1 MDYIKQILAFD
12 DYLMYNQGLSSGQI
26 ALWRALMSI
35 NNKTRWSEWFTASN
49 QTLETLAGLSRQG
62 INKNRNVLKQL
73 GLIDFQTNGRKATS
87 YHICKL
93 YTSDSVQGSLQEDVR
108 KLSTSNSLQESV
120 QDSLQSSSE
129 TVAEKCTTQLRNSST
144 LYKHKQNININEN
157 ININNYEDDLGVYEF
172 IQQAWKERPGCL
184 LKGALGPWIKEW
196 GPELVL
202 HAFKVAFERK
212 VELDGLN
219 AYVTKVLANW
229 RKEEVSTVE
238 DAIKAQEKHRAK
250 KQNNFGANRYQ
261 NKPVR
266 QEKVPDWMNQANGEE
281 EKVSPEEQA
290 ELDRQIKD
298 FLEGK

>member
-93 YTSDSVQGSLQEDVR
+93 YTLDSLQDSLQEDVR
-108 KLSTSNSLQESV
+108 KLSTSNSLQ
-120 QDSLQSSSE
+120 DSLQSSSA

-157 ININNYEDDLGVYEF
+157 TNINDYEEDVGVYEF
-172 IQQAWKERPGCL
+172 IQSHWGQHPDNL
-184 LKGALGPWIKEW
+184 LKGALGSWIREW

-202 HAFKVAFERK
+202 YAIKQAYEYSVDMRWLKSYVDKIFANWKDKSINTLEEAIEAQKAFKA
-212 VELDGLN
+212 
-219 AYVTKVLANW
+219 T
-229 RKEEVSTVE
+229 S
-238 DAIKAQEKHRAK
+238 K
-250 KQNNFGANRYQ
+250 KNTGISSYQ

-266 QEKVPDWMNQANGEE
+266 QEKVPEWMNQANGEE
-281 EKVSPEEQA
+281 EKLSPEEQA
-290 ELDRQIKD
+290 EFERQMQE
-298 FLEGK
+298 LLGG

>member
-1 MDYIKQILAFD
+1 MMDYIKQILAFD

-93 YTSDSVQGSLQEDVR
+93 YTSDSVQESLQEDVR

-120 QDSLQSSSE
+120 QDSLQSSSA

-144 LYKHKQNININEN
+144 LYKHKQNININKN
-157 ININNYEDDLGVYEF
+157 INDHIEDLGVYEF
-172 IQQAWKERPGCL
+172 IQQAWEKAPTGL
-184 LKGALGPWIKEW
+184 LQGALGPWIKEW

-202 HAFKVAFERK
+202 YAFKLAYENS
-212 VELDGLN
+212 VEMQGLKK
-219 AYVTKVLANW
+219 YVQAILNNW
-229 RKEEVSTVE
+229 AKRDIKTLE
-238 DAIKAQEKHRAK
+238 DAEKAREMFEEQK
-250 KQNNFGANRYQ
+250 KAGRSGYQ
-261 NKPVR
+261 KKPVR
-266 QEKVPDWMNQANGEE
+266 E
-281 EKVSPEEQA
+281 EKLPNWDGMQEDVPLSDEEQA
-290 ELDRQIKD
+290 DLERQMQEI
-298 FLEGK
+298 LGG

>member
-1 MDYIKQILAFD
+1 MMDYIKQILAFD

-93 YTSDSVQGSLQEDVR
+93 YTSDSVQDSLQEDVR

-120 QDSLQSSSE
+120 QDSLQSSSA

-144 LYKHKQNININEN
+144 LYKHKQNININKN
-157 ININNYEDDLGVYEF
+157 INDHQDDLGVYEF
-172 IQQAWKERPGCL
+172 IQQAWKKAPTGL
-184 LKGALGPWIKEW
+184 LQGALGPWIKEW

-202 HAFKVAFERK
+202 YAFKLAYENS
-212 VELDGLN
+212 VEMQGLKK
-219 AYVTKVLANW
+219 YVQAILNNWTKRDIKTL
-229 RKEEVSTVE
+229 E
-238 DAIKAQEKHRAK
+238 DAEKARKMFEEQK
-250 KQNNFGANRYQ
+250 KAGRSGYQ
-261 NKPVR
+261 KKPVR
-266 QEKVPDWMNQANGEE
+266 E
-281 EKVSPEEQA
+281 EKLPNWEGMQEDVPLSDEEQA
-290 ELDRQIKD
+290 NLERQMQEL
-298 FLEGK
+298 LGG

>member
-93 YTSDSVQGSLQEDVR
+93 YTSDSVQESLQEDVR

-120 QDSLQSSSE
+120 QDSLQSSSA

-144 LYKHKQNININEN
+144 LYKHKQNININKN
-157 ININNYEDDLGVYEF
+157 INDHIEDLGVYEF
-172 IQQAWKERPGCL
+172 IQQAWEKAPTGL
-184 LKGALGPWIKEW
+184 LQGALGPWIKEW

-202 HAFKVAFERK
+202 YAFKLAYENS
-212 VELDGLN
+212 VEMQGLKK
-219 AYVTKVLANW
+219 YVQAILNNW
-229 RKEEVSTVE
+229 AKRDIKTLE
-238 DAIKAQEKHRAK
+238 DAEKAREMFEEQK
-250 KQNNFGANRYQ
+250 KAGRSGYQ
-261 NKPVR
+261 KKPVR
-266 QEKVPDWMNQANGEE
+266 E
-281 EKVSPEEQA
+281 EKLPNWDGMQEDVPLSDEEQA
-290 ELDRQIKD
+290 DLERQMQEI
-298 FLEGK
+298 LGG

>member
-1 MDYIKQILAFD
+1 MMDYIKQILAFD

-93 YTSDSVQGSLQEDVR
+93 YTSDSVQESLQEDVR

-120 QDSLQSSSE
+120 QDSLQSSSA

-144 LYKHKQNININEN
+144 LYKHKQNVNINKN
-157 ININNYEDDLGVYEF
+157 INDHIEDLGVYEF
-172 IQQAWKERPGCL
+172 IQQAWKKAPTGL
-184 LKGALGPWIKEW
+184 LQGALVPWIKEW

-202 HAFKVAFERK
+202 YAFKLAYENS
-212 VELDGLN
+212 VEMQGLKK
-219 AYVTKVLANW
+219 YVQAILNNW
-229 RKEEVSTVE
+229 AKRDIKTLE
-238 DAIKAQEKHRAK
+238 DAEKAREMFEEQK
-250 KQNNFGANRYQ
+250 KAGRSGYQ
-261 NKPVR
+261 KKPVR
-266 QEKVPDWMNQANGEE
+266 E
-281 EKVSPEEQA
+281 EKLPNWEGMQEDVPLSDEEQA
-290 ELDRQIKD
+290 NLERQMQEL
-298 FLEGK
+298 LGG

>member
-93 YTSDSVQGSLQEDVR
+93 YTSDSVQESLQEDVR

-120 QDSLQSSSE
+120 QDSLQSSSA

-144 LYKHKQNININEN
+144 LYKHKQNVNINKN
-157 ININNYEDDLGVYEF
+157 INDHIEDLGVYEF
-172 IQQAWKERPGCL
+172 IQQAWKKAPTGL
-184 LKGALGPWIKEW
+184 LQGALGPWIKEW

-202 HAFKVAFERK
+202 YAFKLAYENS
-212 VELDGLN
+212 VEMQGLKK
-219 AYVTKVLANW
+219 YVQAILNNW
-229 RKEEVSTVE
+229 AKRDIKTLE
-238 DAIKAQEKHRAK
+238 DAEKAREMFEEQK
-250 KQNNFGANRYQ
+250 KAGRSGYQ
-261 NKPVR
+261 KKPVR
-266 QEKVPDWMNQANGEE
+266 E
-281 EKVSPEEQA
+281 EKLPNWEGMQEDVPLSDEEQA
-290 ELDRQIKD
+290 NLERQMQEL
-298 FLEGK
+298 LGG

>member
-93 YTSDSVQGSLQEDVR
+93 YTLDSLQDSLQEDVR
-108 KLSTSNSLQESV
+108 KLSTSNSLQ
-120 QDSLQSSSE
+120 DSLQSSSA

-157 ININNYEDDLGVYEF
+157 ANTNINDYEEDVGVYEF
-172 IQQAWKERPGCL
+172 IQSHWGQHPDNL
-184 LKGALGPWIKEW
+184 LKGALGSWIREW

-202 HAFKVAFERK
+202 YAIKQAYEYSVDMRWLKSYVDKIFANWKDKSINTLEEAIEAQKAFKA
-212 VELDGLN
+212 
-219 AYVTKVLANW
+219 T
-229 RKEEVSTVE
+229 S
-238 DAIKAQEKHRAK
+238 K
-250 KQNNFGANRYQ
+250 KNTGISSYQ

-266 QEKVPDWMNQANGEE
+266 QEKVPEWMNQANGEE
-281 EKVSPEEQA
+281 EKLSPEEQA
-290 ELDRQIKD
+290 EFERQMQE
-298 FLEGK
+298 LLGG

>member
-1 MDYIKQILAFD
+1 MMDYIKQILAFD

-93 YTSDSVQGSLQEDVR
+93 YTSDSVQESL
-108 KLSTSNSLQESV
+108 
-120 QDSLQSSSE
+120 QDSLQSSSA

-144 LYKHKQNININEN
+144 LYKHKQNININKN
-157 ININNYEDDLGVYEF
+157 INDHIEDLGVYEF
-172 IQQAWKERPGCL
+172 IQQAWKKAPTGL
-184 LKGALGPWIKEW
+184 LQGALGPWIKEW

-202 HAFKVAFERK
+202 YAFKLAYENS
-212 VELDGLN
+212 VEMQGLKK
-219 AYVTKVLANW
+219 YVQAILNNW
-229 RKEEVSTVE
+229 AKRDIKTLE
-238 DAIKAQEKHRAK
+238 DAEKAREMFKEQK
-250 KQNNFGANRYQ
+250 KAGRSGYQ
-261 NKPVR
+261 KKPVR
-266 QEKVPDWMNQANGEE
+266 E
-281 EKVSPEEQA
+281 EKLPNWDGMQEDVPLSDEEQA
-290 ELDRQIKD
+290 DLERQMQEI
-298 FLEGK
+298 LGG

>member
-1 MDYIKQILAFD
+1 MMDYIKQILAFD

-93 YTSDSVQGSLQEDVR
+93 YTSDSVQESLQEDVR

-120 QDSLQSSSE
+120 QDSLQSSSA

-144 LYKHKQNININEN
+144 LYKHKQNININKN
-157 ININNYEDDLGVYEF
+157 INDHIEDLGVYEF
-172 IQQAWKERPGCL
+172 IQQAWKKAPTGL
-184 LKGALGPWIKEW
+184 LQGALGPWIKEW

-202 HAFKVAFERK
+202 YAFKLAYENSVEMQGLKKYVQAILNNWAKRDIKTLEDAEKAREAFEEQK
-212 VELDGLN
+212 
-219 AYVTKVLANW
+219 
-229 RKEEVSTVE
+229 
-238 DAIKAQEKHRAK
+238 KAGRS
-250 KQNNFGANRYQ
+250 GYQ
-261 NKPVR
+261 KKPVR
-266 QEKVPDWMNQANGEE
+266 E
-281 EKVSPEEQA
+281 EKLPNWEGMQEDVPLSDEEQA
-290 ELDRQIKD
+290 NLERQMQEL
-298 FLEGK
+298 LGG

>member
-1 MDYIKQILAFD
+1 MMDYIKQILAFD

-93 YTSDSVQGSLQEDVR
+93 YTSDSVQESLQEDVR

-120 QDSLQSSSE
+120 QDSLQSSSA

-144 LYKHKQNININEN
+144 LYKHKQNVNINKN
-157 ININNYEDDLGVYEF
+157 INDHIEDLGVYEF
-172 IQQAWKERPGCL
+172 IQQAWKKAPTGL
-184 LKGALGPWIKEW
+184 LQGALGPWIKEW

-202 HAFKVAFERK
+202 YAFKLAYENS
-212 VELDGLN
+212 VEMQGLKK
-219 AYVTKVLANW
+219 YVQAILNNRAKRDIKTL
-229 RKEEVSTVE
+229 E
-238 DAIKAQEKHRAK
+238 DAENALEMFEEQKKAGRS
-250 KQNNFGANRYQ
+250 GYQ
-261 NKPVR
+261 KKPVR
-266 QEKVPDWMNQANGEE
+266 E
-281 EKVSPEEQA
+281 EKLPNWEGMQEDVPLSDEEQA
-290 ELDRQIKD
+290 NLERQMQEL
-298 FLEGK
+298 LGG

>member
-1 MDYIKQILAFD
+1 MMDYIKQILAFD

-26 ALWRALMSI
+26 ALWRALISI

-93 YTSDSVQGSLQEDVR
+93 YTSDSVQESLQEDVR

-120 QDSLQSSSE
+120 QDSLQSSSA

-144 LYKHKQNININEN
+144 LYKHKQNVNINKN
-157 ININNYEDDLGVYEF
+157 INDHIEDLGVYEF
-172 IQQAWKERPGCL
+172 IQQAWKKAPTGL
-184 LKGALGPWIKEW
+184 LQGALGPWIKEW

-202 HAFKVAFERK
+202 YAFKLAYENS
-212 VELDGLN
+212 VEMQGLKK
-219 AYVTKVLANW
+219 YVQAILNNW
-229 RKEEVSTVE
+229 AKRDIKTLE
-238 DAIKAQEKHRAK
+238 DAEKAREMFEEQK
-250 KQNNFGANRYQ
+250 KAGRSGYQ
-261 NKPVR
+261 KKPVR
-266 QEKVPDWMNQANGEE
+266 E
-281 EKVSPEEQA
+281 EKLPNWEGMQEDVPLSDEEQA
-290 ELDRQIKD
+290 NLERQMQEL
-298 FLEGK
+298 LGG

>member
-1 MDYIKQILAFD
+1 MMDYIKQILAFD

-120 QDSLQSSSE
+120 QDSLQSSSA

-144 LYKHKQNININEN
+144 LYKHKQNVNINKN
-157 ININNYEDDLGVYEF
+157 INDHIEDLGVYEF
-172 IQQAWKERPGCL
+172 IQQAWKKAPTGL
-184 LKGALGPWIKEW
+184 LQGALGPWIKEW

-202 HAFKVAFERK
+202 YAFKLAYENS
-212 VELDGLN
+212 VEMQGLKK
-219 AYVTKVLANW
+219 YVQAILNNW
-229 RKEEVSTVE
+229 AKRDIKTLE
-238 DAIKAQEKHRAK
+238 DAEKAREMFEEQK
-250 KQNNFGANRYQ
+250 KAGRSGYQ
-261 NKPVR
+261 KKPVR
-266 QEKVPDWMNQANGEE
+266 E
-281 EKVSPEEQA
+281 EKLPNWEGMQEDVPLSDEEQA
-290 ELDRQIKD
+290 NLERQMQEL
-298 FLEGK
+298 LGG

>member
-93 YTSDSVQGSLQEDVR
+93 YTLDSLQEDVR
-108 KLSTSNSLQESV
+108 KLSTSNSLQ
-120 QDSLQSSSE
+120 DSLQSSSA

-157 ININNYEDDLGVYEF
+157 TNTNINDYEEDVGVYEF
-172 IQQAWKERPGCL
+172 IQSHWRQHPDNL
-184 LKGALGPWIKEW
+184 LKGALGSWIREW

-202 HAFKVAFERK
+202 YAIKQAYEYSVDMRWLKSYVDKIFANWKDKSINTLEEAIEAQKAFKA
-212 VELDGLN
+212 
-219 AYVTKVLANW
+219 T
-229 RKEEVSTVE
+229 S
-238 DAIKAQEKHRAK
+238 K
-250 KQNNFGANRYQ
+250 KNTGISSYQ

-266 QEKVPDWMNQANGEE
+266 QEKVPEWMNQANGEE
-281 EKVSPEEQA
+281 EKLSPEEQA
-290 ELDRQIKD
+290 EFERQMQE
-298 FLEGK
+298 LLGG

>member
-129 TVAEKCTTQLRNSST
+129 TVAEKCTTQLRNSGT

-157 ININNYEDDLGVYEF
+157 TNINNHEEDVGVYEF
-172 IQQAWKERPGCL
+172 IQSHWEQQPNNL
-184 LKGALGPWIKEW
+184 LKGALGPWIREW

-202 HAFKVAFERK
+202 YAVKQAYEYSVDMRWLKSYVDKIFANWKDKSITTLEEAIEAQKAFKA
-212 VELDGLN
+212 
-219 AYVTKVLANW
+219 T
-229 RKEEVSTVE
+229 S
-238 DAIKAQEKHRAK
+238 K
-250 KQNNFGANRYQ
+250 KNTGISSYQ
-261 NKPVR
+261 NKAVR
-266 QEKVPDWMNQANGEE
+266 QEKVPEWMNQANGEE
-281 EKVSPEEQA
+281 EKLSPEEQA

>member
-1 MDYIKQILAFD
+1 MMDYIKQILAFD

-93 YTSDSVQGSLQEDVR
+93 YTSDSVQESLQEDVR

-120 QDSLQSSSE
+120 QDSLQSSSA

-144 LYKHKQNININEN
+144 LYKHKQNININKN
-157 ININNYEDDLGVYEF
+157 INDHIEDLGVYEF
-172 IQQAWKERPGCL
+172 IQQAWEKAPTGL
-184 LKGALGPWIKEW
+184 LQGALGPWIKEW

-202 HAFKVAFERK
+202 YAFKLAYENSVEMQGLKKYVQAILNNWAKRDIKTLEDAEKAREAFEEQK
-212 VELDGLN
+212 
-219 AYVTKVLANW
+219 
-229 RKEEVSTVE
+229 
-238 DAIKAQEKHRAK
+238 KAGRS
-250 KQNNFGANRYQ
+250 GYQ
-261 NKPVR
+261 KKPVR
-266 QEKVPDWMNQANGEE
+266 E
-281 EKVSPEEQA
+281 EKLPNWDGMQEDVPLSDEEQA
-290 ELDRQIKD
+290 DLERQMQEL
-298 FLEGK
+298 LGG

>member
-1 MDYIKQILAFD
+1 MMDYIKQILAFD

-93 YTSDSVQGSLQEDVR
+93 YTSDSVQESLQEDVR

-120 QDSLQSSSE
+120 QDSLQSSSA

-144 LYKHKQNININEN
+144 LYKHKQNVNINKN
-157 ININNYEDDLGVYEF
+157 INDHIEDLGVYEF
-172 IQQAWKERPGCL
+172 IQQAWKKAPTGL
-184 LKGALGPWIKEW
+184 LQGALGPWIKEW

-202 HAFKVAFERK
+202 YAFKLAYENS
-212 VELDGLN
+212 VEMQGLKK
-219 AYVTKVLANW
+219 YVQAILNNW
-229 RKEEVSTVE
+229 AKRDIKTLE
-238 DAIKAQEKHRAK
+238 DAEKAREM
-250 KQNNFGANRYQ
+250 F
-261 NKPVR
+261 
-266 QEKVPDWMNQANGEE
+266 
-281 EKVSPEEQA
+281 EEQKK
-290 ELDRQIKD
+290 LDAAAIKRNQLGKKNCQIGKVCKKTYL
-298 FLEGK
+298 FLTKNRLI

>member
-93 YTSDSVQGSLQEDVR
+93 
-108 KLSTSNSLQESV
+108 STSNSLQESV

-157 ININNYEDDLGVYEF
+157 TNINEHEEDVGVYEF
-172 IQQAWKERPGCL
+172 IQSHWGQQPNNL
-184 LKGALGPWIKEW
+184 LKGALGPWIREW

-202 HAFKVAFERK
+202 YAVKQ
-212 VELDGLN
+212 
-219 AYVTKVLANW
+219 AYEYSVDIRWIKSYVDKIFANW
-229 RKEEVSTVE
+229 KDKSITTLEEAIEAQKEFKTTS
-238 DAIKAQEKHRAK
+238 K
-250 KQNNFGANRYQ
+250 KNTGISSYQ

-266 QEKVPDWMNQANGEE
+266 QEKVPEWMNQANGEE

-298 FLEGK
+298 FLEGKS

>member
-1 MDYIKQILAFD
+1 MMDYIKQILAFD

-93 YTSDSVQGSLQEDVR
+93 YTSDSVQESLQEDVS

-120 QDSLQSSSE
+120 QDSLQSSSA

-144 LYKHKQNININEN
+144 LYKHKQNININKN
-157 ININNYEDDLGVYEF
+157 INDHIEDLGVYEF
-172 IQQAWKERPGCL
+172 IQQAWKKAPTGL
-184 LKGALGPWIKEW
+184 LQGALGPWIKEW

-202 HAFKVAFERK
+202 YAFKLAYENS
-212 VELDGLN
+212 VEMQGLKK
-219 AYVTKVLANW
+219 YVQAILNNW
-229 RKEEVSTVE
+229 AKRDIKTLE
-238 DAIKAQEKHRAK
+238 DAEKAQEMFEEQK
-250 KQNNFGANRYQ
+250 KAGRSGYQ
-261 NKPVR
+261 KKPVR
-266 QEKVPDWMNQANGEE
+266 E
-281 EKVSPEEQA
+281 EKLPNWEGMQEDVPLSDKEQA
-290 ELDRQIKD
+290 KLERQMQEL
-298 FLEGK
+298 LGG

>member
-1 MDYIKQILAFD
+1 MMDYIKQILAFD

-93 YTSDSVQGSLQEDVR
+93 YTSDSVQESLQEDVR

-120 QDSLQSSSE
+120 QDSLQSSSA

-144 LYKHKQNININEN
+144 LYKHKQNVNINKN
-157 ININNYEDDLGVYEF
+157 INDHIEDLGVYEF
-172 IQQAWKERPGCL
+172 IQQAWKKAPTGL
-184 LKGALGPWIKEW
+184 LQGALGPWIKEW

-202 HAFKVAFERK
+202 YAFKLAYENS
-212 VELDGLN
+212 VEMQGLKK
-219 AYVTKVLANW
+219 YVQAILNNW
-229 RKEEVSTVE
+229 AKRDIKTLE
-238 DAIKAQEKHRAK
+238 DAEKAREMFEEQK
-250 KQNNFGANRYQ
+250 KAGRSGYQ
-261 NKPVR
+261 KKPVR
-266 QEKVPDWMNQANGEE
+266 E
-281 EKVSPEEQA
+281 EKLPNWEGMQEDVPLSDEEQA
-290 ELDRQIKD
+290 NLERQMQEL
-298 FLEGK
+298 LGG

>member
-93 YTSDSVQGSLQEDVR
+93 YTSDSVQESLQEDVR

-120 QDSLQSSSE
+120 QDSLQSSSA

-144 LYKHKQNININEN
+144 LYKHKQNVNINKN
-157 ININNYEDDLGVYEF
+157 INDHIEDLGVYEF
-172 IQQAWKERPGCL
+172 IQQAWKKAPTGL
-184 LKGALGPWIKEW
+184 LQGALGPWIKEW

-202 HAFKVAFERK
+202 YAFKLAYENS
-212 VELDGLN
+212 VEMQGLKK
-219 AYVTKVLANW
+219 YVQAILNNW
-229 RKEEVSTVE
+229 AKRDIKTLE
-238 DAIKAQEKHRAK
+238 DAEKAREM
-250 KQNNFGANRYQ
+250 F
-261 NKPVR
+261 
-266 QEKVPDWMNQANGEE
+266 
-281 EKVSPEEQA
+281 EEQKK
-290 ELDRQIKD
+290 LDAAAIKRNQLGKKNCQIGKVCKKTYL
-298 FLEGK
+298 FLTKNRLI

>member
-93 YTSDSVQGSLQEDVR
+93 YTSDSVQDSLQEDVR

-120 QDSLQSSSE
+120 QDSLQSSSA

-144 LYKHKQNININEN
+144 LYKHKQNININKN
-157 ININNYEDDLGVYEF
+157 INDHQDDLGVYEF
-172 IQQAWKERPGCL
+172 IQQAWKKAPTGL
-184 LKGALGPWIKEW
+184 LQGALGPWIKEW

-202 HAFKVAFERK
+202 YAFKLAYENS
-212 VELDGLN
+212 VEMQGLKK
-219 AYVTKVLANW
+219 YVQAILNNWTKRDIKTL
-229 RKEEVSTVE
+229 E
-238 DAIKAQEKHRAK
+238 DAEKARKMFEEQK
-250 KQNNFGANRYQ
+250 KAGRSGYQ
-261 NKPVR
+261 KKPVR
-266 QEKVPDWMNQANGEE
+266 E
-281 EKVSPEEQA
+281 EKLPNWEGMQEDVPLSDEEQA
-290 ELDRQIKD
+290 NLERQMQEL
-298 FLEGK
+298 LGG

>member
-120 QDSLQSSSE
+120 QDSLQSSSA

-157 ININNYEDDLGVYEF
+157 TNINNHEEDVGVHEF
-172 IQQAWKERPGCL
+172 IQSHWGQQPNNL
-184 LKGALGPWIKEW
+184 LKGALGPWIREW

-202 HAFKVAFERK
+202 YAFKLAYENS
-212 VELDGLN
+212 VEMQGLKK
-219 AYVTKVLANW
+219 YVQAILNNW
-229 RKEEVSTVE
+229 AKRDIKTLE
-238 DAIKAQEKHRAK
+238 DAEKAREMFEEQK
-250 KQNNFGANRYQ
+250 KAGRSGYQ
-261 NKPVR
+261 KKPVR
-266 QEKVPDWMNQANGEE
+266 E
-281 EKVSPEEQA
+281 EKLPNWEGMQEDVPLSDEEQA
-290 ELDRQIKD
+290 NLERQMQEL
-298 FLEGK
+298 LGG

>member
-1 MDYIKQILAFD
+1 MMDYIKQILAFD

-93 YTSDSVQGSLQEDVR
+93 YTSDSVQ
-108 KLSTSNSLQESV
+108 
-120 QDSLQSSSE
+120 DSLQSSSA

-144 LYKHKQNININEN
+144 LYKHKQNININKN
-157 ININNYEDDLGVYEF
+157 INDHIEDLGVYEF
-172 IQQAWKERPGCL
+172 IQQAWKKAPTGL
-184 LKGALGPWIKEW
+184 LQGALGPWIKEW

-202 HAFKVAFERK
+202 YAFKLAYENS
-212 VELDGLN
+212 VEMQGLKK
-219 AYVTKVLANW
+219 YVQAILNNW
-229 RKEEVSTVE
+229 AKRDIKTLE
-238 DAIKAQEKHRAK
+238 DAEKAQEMFEEQK
-250 KQNNFGANRYQ
+250 KAGRSGYQ
-261 NKPVR
+261 KKPVR
-266 QEKVPDWMNQANGEE
+266 E
-281 EKVSPEEQA
+281 EKLPNWEGMQEDVPLSDKEQA
-290 ELDRQIKD
+290 KLERQMQEL
-298 FLEGK
+298 LGG

>member
-93 YTSDSVQGSLQEDVR
+93 YTSDSVQESLQEDVS

-120 QDSLQSSSE
+120 QDSLQSSSA

-144 LYKHKQNININEN
+144 LYKHKQNININKN
-157 ININNYEDDLGVYEF
+157 INDHIEDLGVYEF
-172 IQQAWKERPGCL
+172 IQQAWEKAPTGL
-184 LKGALGPWIKEW
+184 LQGALGPWIKEW

-202 HAFKVAFERK
+202 YAFKLAYENS
-212 VELDGLN
+212 VEMQGLKK
-219 AYVTKVLANW
+219 YVQAILNNW
-229 RKEEVSTVE
+229 AKRDIKTLE
-238 DAIKAQEKHRAK
+238 DAEKAREMFEEQK
-250 KQNNFGANRYQ
+250 KAGRSGYQ
-261 NKPVR
+261 KKPVR
-266 QEKVPDWMNQANGEE
+266 E
-281 EKVSPEEQA
+281 EKLPNWEGMQEDVPLSDKEQA
-290 ELDRQIKD
+290 DLERQMQEL
-298 FLEGK
+298 LGG

>member
-1 MDYIKQILAFD
+1 MMDYIKQILAFD

-93 YTSDSVQGSLQEDVR
+93 YTSDSVQESLQEDVS

-120 QDSLQSSSE
+120 QDSLQSSSA

-144 LYKHKQNININEN
+144 LYKHKQNININKN
-157 ININNYEDDLGVYEF
+157 INDHIEDLGVYEF
-172 IQQAWKERPGCL
+172 IQQAWEKAPTGL
-184 LKGALGPWIKEW
+184 LQGALGPWIKEW

-202 HAFKVAFERK
+202 YAFKLAYENS
-212 VELDGLN
+212 VEMQGLKK
-219 AYVTKVLANW
+219 YVQAILNNW
-229 RKEEVSTVE
+229 AKRDIKTLE
-238 DAIKAQEKHRAK
+238 DAEKAREMFEEQK
-250 KQNNFGANRYQ
+250 KAGRSGYQ
-261 NKPVR
+261 KKPVR
-266 QEKVPDWMNQANGEE
+266 E
-281 EKVSPEEQA
+281 EKLPNWEGMQEDVPLSDKEQA
-290 ELDRQIKD
+290 DLERQMQEL
-298 FLEGK
+298 LGG

>member
-1 MDYIKQILAFD
+1 MMDYIKQILAFD

-93 YTSDSVQGSLQEDVR
+93 YTS
-108 KLSTSNSLQESV
+108 NSLQESV

-157 ININNYEDDLGVYEF
+157 TNINEHEEDVGVYEF
-172 IQQAWKERPGCL
+172 IQSHWGQQPNNL
-184 LKGALGPWIKEW
+184 LKGALGPWIREW

-202 HAFKVAFERK
+202 YAVKQ
-212 VELDGLN
+212 
-219 AYVTKVLANW
+219 AYEYSVDIRWIKSYVDKIFANW
-229 RKEEVSTVE
+229 KDKSITTLEEAIEAQKEFKTTS
-238 DAIKAQEKHRAK
+238 K
-250 KQNNFGANRYQ
+250 KNTGISSYQ

-266 QEKVPDWMNQANGEE
+266 QEKVPEWMNQANGEE

-298 FLEGK
+298 FLEGKS

>member
-1 MDYIKQILAFD
+1 MIDYIKQILAFD

-93 YTSDSVQGSLQEDVR
+93 YTSDSVQESLQEDVR

-120 QDSLQSSSE
+120 QDSLQSSSA

-144 LYKHKQNININEN
+144 LYKHKQNVNINKN
-157 ININNYEDDLGVYEF
+157 INDHIEDLGVYEF
-172 IQQAWKERPGCL
+172 IQQAWKKAPTGL
-184 LKGALGPWIKEW
+184 LQGALGPWIKEW

-202 HAFKVAFERK
+202 YAFKLAYENS
-212 VELDGLN
+212 VEMQGLKK
-219 AYVTKVLANW
+219 YVQAILNNW
-229 RKEEVSTVE
+229 AKRDIKTLE
-238 DAIKAQEKHRAK
+238 DAEKAREMFEEQK
-250 KQNNFGANRYQ
+250 KAGRSGYQ
-261 NKPVR
+261 KKPVR
-266 QEKVPDWMNQANGEE
+266 E
-281 EKVSPEEQA
+281 EKLPNWEGMQEDVPLSDEEQA
-290 ELDRQIKD
+290 NLERQMQEL
-298 FLEGK
+298 LGG

>member
-1 MDYIKQILAFD
+1 MMDYIKQILAFD

-93 YTSDSVQGSLQEDVR
+93 YTSDSVQESLQEDVR

-120 QDSLQSSSE
+120 QDSLQSSSA
-129 TVAEKCTTQLRNSST
+129 TVAEKCTTQLRNSRT
-144 LYKHKQNININEN
+144 LYKHKQNININKN
-157 ININNYEDDLGVYEF
+157 INDHIEDLGVYEF
-172 IQQAWKERPGCL
+172 IQQAWKKAPTGL
-184 LKGALGPWIKEW
+184 LQGALGPWIKEW

-202 HAFKVAFERK
+202 YAFKLAYENS
-212 VELDGLN
+212 VEMQGLKK
-219 AYVTKVLANW
+219 YVQAILNNW
-229 RKEEVSTVE
+229 AKRDIKTLE
-238 DAIKAQEKHRAK
+238 DAEKAREMFEEQK
-250 KQNNFGANRYQ
+250 KAGRSGYQ
-261 NKPVR
+261 KKPVR
-266 QEKVPDWMNQANGEE
+266 E
-281 EKVSPEEQA
+281 EKLPNWDGMQEDVPLSDEEQA
-290 ELDRQIKD
+290 DLERQMQEI
-298 FLEGK
+298 LGG

>member
-26 ALWRALMSI
+26 ALWRALISI

-93 YTSDSVQGSLQEDVR
+93 YTSDSVQESLQEDVR

-120 QDSLQSSSE
+120 QDSLQSSSA

-144 LYKHKQNININEN
+144 LYKHKQNVNINKN
-157 ININNYEDDLGVYEF
+157 INDHIEDLGVYEF
-172 IQQAWKERPGCL
+172 IQQAWKKAPTGL
-184 LKGALGPWIKEW
+184 LQGALGPWIKEW

-202 HAFKVAFERK
+202 YAFKLAYENS
-212 VELDGLN
+212 VEMQGLKK
-219 AYVTKVLANW
+219 YVQAILNNW
-229 RKEEVSTVE
+229 AKRDIKTLE
-238 DAIKAQEKHRAK
+238 DAEKAREMFEEQK
-250 KQNNFGANRYQ
+250 KAGRSGYQ
-261 NKPVR
+261 KKPVR
-266 QEKVPDWMNQANGEE
+266 E
-281 EKVSPEEQA
+281 EKLPNWEGMQEDVPLSDEEQA
-290 ELDRQIKD
+290 NLERQMQEL
-298 FLEGK
+298 LGG

>member
-1 MDYIKQILAFD
+1 MMDYIKQILAFD

-144 LYKHKQNININEN
+144 LYKHKQNININET
-157 ININNYEDDLGVYEF
+157 NINNNNKGSAIRSIWENNGFGLMSPKTMTDFDYWISDFEKIGATQENAVELIIKAIEIAIDANARNYNYINAILKDWEQKGFKSVKEQEAAKNQKKTLKQQKPDTGDSEYDDLGF
-172 IQQAWKERPGCL
+172 
-184 LKGALGPWIKEW
+184 
-196 GPELVL
+196 
-202 HAFKVAFERK
+202 
-212 VELDGLN
+212 
-219 AYVTKVLANW
+219 
-229 RKEEVSTVE
+229 
-238 DAIKAQEKHRAK
+238 
-250 KQNNFGANRYQ
+250 
-261 NKPVR
+261 
-266 QEKVPDWMNQANGEE
+266 
-281 EKVSPEEQA
+281 
-290 ELDRQIKD
+290 
-298 FLEGK
+298 

>member
-93 YTSDSVQGSLQEDVR
+93 YTSDSVQESLQEDVR

-120 QDSLQSSSE
+120 QDSLQSSSA

-144 LYKHKQNININEN
+144 LYKHKQNININKN
-157 ININNYEDDLGVYEF
+157 INDHIEDLGVYEF
-172 IQQAWKERPGCL
+172 IQQAWEKAPTGL
-184 LKGALGPWIKEW
+184 LQGALGPWIKEW

-202 HAFKVAFERK
+202 YAFKLAYENSVEMQGLKKYVQAILNNWAKRDIKTLEDAEKAREAFEEQK
-212 VELDGLN
+212 
-219 AYVTKVLANW
+219 
-229 RKEEVSTVE
+229 
-238 DAIKAQEKHRAK
+238 KAGRS
-250 KQNNFGANRYQ
+250 GYQ
-261 NKPVR
+261 KKPVR
-266 QEKVPDWMNQANGEE
+266 E
-281 EKVSPEEQA
+281 EKLPNWDGMQEDVPLSDEEQA
-290 ELDRQIKD
+290 DLERQMQEL
-298 FLEGK
+298 LGG

>member
-1 MDYIKQILAFD
+1 MMDYIKQILAFD

-93 YTSDSVQGSLQEDVR
+93 YTSDSVQESLQEDVR

-120 QDSLQSSSE
+120 QDSLQSSSA

-144 LYKHKQNININEN
+144 LYKHKQNVNINKN
-157 ININNYEDDLGVYEF
+157 INDHIEDLGVYEF
-172 IQQAWKERPGCL
+172 IQQAWKKAPTGL
-184 LKGALGPWIKEW
+184 LQGALGPWIKEW

-202 HAFKVAFERK
+202 YAFKLAYENS
-212 VELDGLN
+212 VEMQGLKK
-219 AYVTKVLANW
+219 YVQAILNNW
-229 RKEEVSTVE
+229 AKRDIKTLE
-238 DAIKAQEKHRAK
+238 DAEKAREMFEEQK
-250 KQNNFGANRYQ
+250 KAGRSGYQ
-261 NKPVR
+261 KKPVR
-266 QEKVPDWMNQANGEE
+266 E
-281 EKVSPEEQA
+281 EKLPNWEGMQEDVPLSDEEQA
-290 ELDRQIKD
+290 NLERQMKEL
-298 FLEGK
+298 LGG